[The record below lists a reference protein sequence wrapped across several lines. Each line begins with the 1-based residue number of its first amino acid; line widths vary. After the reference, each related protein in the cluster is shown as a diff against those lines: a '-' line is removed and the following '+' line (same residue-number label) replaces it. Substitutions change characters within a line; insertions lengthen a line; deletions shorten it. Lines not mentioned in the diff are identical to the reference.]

1 VLGAAFDGLASGR
14 RPLGQ
19 GIAPGRD
26 LHQVSP
32 LGLEAGQ
39 VVGLV
44 LHAAGDD
51 DFGLGIIRRLGERG
65 VQVDPVKVG
74 QVRTFE
80 VVGQVG
86 GGIEDGAVVFLHGGL
101 REKRINRLD

>member
-1 VLGAAFDGLASGR
+1 VRSAFFDGSVCGR
-14 RPLGQ
+14 RPLRQ
-19 GIAPGRD
+19 GISPGRD
-26 LHQVSP
+26 LHQGHP

-39 VVGLV
+39 IVGLV

-65 VQVDPVKVG
+65 VQVNPVEIG

-86 GGIEDGAVVFLHGGL
+86 GGVEDGAVVFLHGSLGVG
-101 REKRINRLD
+101 EYDSMF